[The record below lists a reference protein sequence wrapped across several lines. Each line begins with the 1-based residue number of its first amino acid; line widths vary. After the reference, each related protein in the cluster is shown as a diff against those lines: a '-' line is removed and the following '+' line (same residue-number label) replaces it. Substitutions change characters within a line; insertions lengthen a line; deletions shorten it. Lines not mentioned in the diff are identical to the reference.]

1 MTPEPTGTGT
11 GTITETAQRS
21 APGTVEG
28 LVRRVGEVRDEVRI
42 VGEDAEGLHGTLQS
56 HALDAR
62 TAELAQREAV
72 SLLTELSTERGLSW
86 TLIGKLLGISQT
98 SVRKWRRGQTVSP
111 ENWRQI
117 AKLLAFLETLQASCP
132 TICDQASWLEMRIS
146 DETTLTPAD
155 LYAMGRYQLL
165 LDLAGLRYAPHEVL
179 AALDPKW
186 RTQYGV
192 DDRFQVTLGPDGE
205 PSIVIRE
212 QP

>member
-132 TICDQASWLEMRIS
+132 TICDQASWSRCASPMKR
-146 DETTLTPAD
+146 
-155 LYAMGRYQLL
+155 R
-165 LDLAGLRYAPHEVL
+165 
-179 AALDPKW
+179 
-186 RTQYGV
+186 
-192 DDRFQVTLGPDGE
+192 
-205 PSIVIRE
+205 
-212 QP
+212 

>member
-1 MTPEPTGTGT
+1 M
-11 GTITETAQRS
+11 
-21 APGTVEG
+21 V
-28 LVRRVGEVRDEVRI
+28 
-42 VGEDAEGLHGTLQS
+42 
-56 HALDAR
+56 
-62 TAELAQREAV
+62 
-72 SLLTELSTERGLSW
+72 
-86 TLIGKLLGISQT
+86 
-98 SVRKWRRGQTVSP
+98 
-111 ENWRQI
+111 
-117 AKLLAFLETLQASCP
+117 
-132 TICDQASWLEMRIS
+132 EMRIS